1 LTCALVEGDL
11 FINLTDLAGLYQTD
25 PRGDPAAAL
34 ISQVDKVTPEILS
47 LAGVGGPL
55 GTGGMFTKV
64 RAAKRLADLGVA
76 SLIAD
81 GRSRDIL
88 KRLLDGREAG
98 TFFKPRPGKAL
109 AGKKNWLA
117 FASRPKGRLIVD
129 AGCAL
134 ALTRRGKSLLPR
146 GLTGVTGQFST
157 GAAVEVAD
165 EQGRVLA
172 LGLTNY
178 NSDEAEKIRGCRSQ
192 EIAGLLGYCHSAEI
206 IHRDNLVLAE
216 GLI

>member
-1 LTCALVEGDL
+1 
-11 FINLTDLAGLYQTD
+11 
-25 PRGDPAAAL
+25 
-34 ISQVDKVTPEILS
+34 
-47 LAGVGGPL
+47 
-55 GTGGMFTKV
+55 MFTKV

-81 GRSRDIL
+81 GRARDIL
-88 KRLLDGREAG
+88 KRLMEGEEAG

-129 AGCAL
+129 PGCAL
-134 ALTRRGKSLLPR
+134 ALTKRGKSLLPG
-146 GLTGVTGQFST
+146 GLTKVTGYFT
-157 GAAVEVAD
+157 AGATVEVAD

-178 NSDEAEKIRGCRSQ
+178 GSEEAEKIRGCRSR
-192 EIAGLLGYCHSAEI
+192 EIAGRLGYCHSEEV
-206 IHRDNLVLAE
+206 IHRDNLVLAD